1 MTLPVQHWCPSVHR
15 SRQIHP
21 YHQQAQPGRP
31 RCQGHWP
38 GRHNSNS
45 NGWDDEGIFRQI
57 SARCTGTMGAYMDLQ
72 IKEMKIILKEMK
84 NNEPVVSTHLVGKLC
99 LSHGHLH
106 FLTTRSKKKLC
117 FLKQENMI
125 KPAQVTGSC
134 GRIVR
139 VLGTAE
145 PRTSGVACA
154 GCAGC
159 AGACCA
165 MTFQRPCKFV
175 P

>member
-1 MTLPVQHWCPSVHR
+1 MP
-15 SRQIHP
+15 
-21 YHQQAQPGRP
+21 QQQQR
-31 RCQGHWP
+31 R
-38 GRHNSNS
+38 
-45 NGWDDEGIFRQI
+45 DDEGIFRQI

-72 IKEMKIILKEMK
+72 IKCQGDEHNFERHK

-106 FLTTRSKKKLC
+106 FSTTRSKKKSA
-117 FLKQENMI
+117 FSNRRTS
-125 KPAQVTGSC
+125 QVTGSC
-134 GRIVR
+134 GRIVL
-139 VLGTAE
+139 VLGTAK

-165 MTFQRPCKFV
+165 MTFQRP
-175 P
+175 